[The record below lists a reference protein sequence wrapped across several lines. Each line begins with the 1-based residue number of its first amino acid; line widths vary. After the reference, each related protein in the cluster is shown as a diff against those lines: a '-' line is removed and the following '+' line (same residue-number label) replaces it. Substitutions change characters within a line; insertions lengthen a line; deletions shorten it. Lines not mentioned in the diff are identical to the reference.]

1 MRTQFICTVTLIVCF
16 VLAICAVSTSFLV
29 AQNHSGVISPDSSI
43 PHFAKKGNATQLIV
57 NGKPFVMLAGE
68 IHNSSASTLE
78 YMQMVWPKLKNFN
91 TNTVLMSVNW
101 EQFEPEEGKFDYS
114 LVDGHIRQAREN
126 DMKIVFLW
134 FASWKNGLS
143 GYAPGWVKKN
153 TQRFPLSKDAN
164 GNSKDVLTPL
174 DNNARD
180 ADAKAFAAL
189 MKHIKEVD
197 SKEQT
202 VIMVQIENE
211 VGIRFQPRDLSE
223 MATKAY
229 NSAVPVELMDYLTKN
244 RESLHPA
251 LLRQWEKSGFRT
263 SGTWSEVFGGY
274 WEADEIF
281 SAWHYAKYVQVIASA
296 GKKEYPIPMF
306 ANAWLPDPNAPPHDW
321 PSGGPT
327 PNMLDIWRAGAPDLD
342 CLAPDIYQPTFKE
355 FCEEY
360 TRNGNVLLIPEAHRG
375 EDVAARAYWAIG
387 KHNAICFAPFG
398 IESMPDDHLLKGTYA
413 ILRQALPLITDAQG
427 TGRMTA
433 VYQQNKEKEDTQ
445 TIVPLGQWNLNVRF
459 FDNGLPQGVKPG
471 AIIIQSAEDE
481 FYVMGQGIEI
491 GFKPQSTVGPQN
503 VDILTSEIG
512 RLENGIFVR
521 EVQLNGDEIRA
532 HSTSFYR
539 TRLPVRLLEPSKPR
553 ILRVR
558 IYTYE

>member
-1 MRTQFICTVTLIVCF
+1 MKTQFVCTVTLVVCF
-16 VLAICAVSTSFLV
+16 VLAICAVTAGSLV
-29 AQNHSGVISPDSSI
+29 AQNNSGANGAYPNI
-43 PHFAKKGNATQLIV
+43 PHLAKKGNATQLIV
-57 NGKPFVMLAGE
+57 NGKPFIMLAGE
-68 IHNSSASTLE
+68 IHNSSSSTLE
-78 YMQMVWPKLKNFN
+78 YMQMVWPKLKNLNAN
-91 TNTVLMSVNW
+91 TILMSVNW

-189 MKHIKEVD
+189 LKHIKEVD
-197 SKEQT
+197 SNDQT

-211 VGIRFQPRDLSE
+211 VGIRFQPRDMSE
-223 MATKAY
+223 MATQAY
-229 NSAVPVELMDYLTKN
+229 NSAVPEELMDYLTKN
-244 RESLHPA
+244 RENLHPA
-251 LLRQWEKSGFRT
+251 LLRQWEKSGFKT
-263 SGTWSEVFGGY
+263 NGTWPEIFGGY

-281 SAWHYAKYVQVIASA
+281 SAWHYAKYVQAIASA

-306 ANAWLPDPNAPPHDW
+306 TNAWLPDPNAPPHDW

-327 PNMLDIWRAGAPDLD
+327 PNMLDIWRAGAPDID

-355 FCEEY
+355 FCAEY

-375 EDVAARAYWAIG
+375 DDVAARAYWAIG

-398 IESMPDDHLLKGTYA
+398 IESMPEDHPLKGTYA

-433 VYQQNKEKEDTQ
+433 VYLQDREKEGNQ

-459 FDNGLPQGVKPG
+459 FENGLPQGVKPG

-491 GFKPQSTVGPQN
+491 GFKPQSTEGPQN

-512 RLENGIFVR
+512 RLENGVFVR

-532 HSTSFYR
+532 HNTTFYR

-553 ILRVR
+553 ILRVK